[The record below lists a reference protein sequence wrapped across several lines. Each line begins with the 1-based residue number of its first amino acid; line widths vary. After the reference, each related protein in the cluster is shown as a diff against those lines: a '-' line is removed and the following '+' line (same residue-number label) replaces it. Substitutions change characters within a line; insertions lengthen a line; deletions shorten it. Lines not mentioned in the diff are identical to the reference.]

1 MLMRQPA
8 PSRARH
14 YAFMF
19 ALLGSTTSLL
29 PVTARAADAAPSE
42 REPKAL
48 EEVVVTARR
57 VEENM
62 QTVPVAVTAISEA
75 ALRQKSITNPT
86 EVMFNA
92 PSVQMTTAFGRLS
105 GGYSIR
111 GLAGGTQ
118 AYFAEVA
125 GGPTESSA
133 PFYDIGSVQVLN
145 GPQGTLFGRAN
156 TAGAVL
162 VSPNRPVFNRLE
174 GSLDVTEGNLGISRV
189 TAVINVPLIA
199 DQLAIR
205 LAVHR
210 HHEDG
215 YTKVLGS
222 SRRLNGDNSE
232 NARLSVEW
240 RPGAGKFR
248 NYAVLDYYNV
258 DQSSGAMV
266 LAAINPTLPLYNL
279 PANINAPNGLAVG
292 TATFGAA
299 CNAAIASGR
308 ESNLAACV
316 DSRLRTAAT
325 FRPALQAEYD
335 RIKDG
340 GDAVRS
346 TPGDPTLDQSET
358 LRKYT
363 FVNQTEYDFGEIGG
377 FTTAVF
383 RNIFGFQAT
392 TGATGW
398 DVDGVGGLIQS
409 SVSVS
414 SASNYFFTPSANQ
427 VGNQAV
433 FSAGPYQ
440 KVYTNETQLRGVVG
454 KDRLSWN
461 VGGYY
466 QDTPAIRNLD
476 GIRNLSRVYSGITLP
491 TLGYNPSFPFADGG
505 DTTQAALYG
514 QGTLDIGFLAPFIS
528 GLHATGGIRKS
539 WDKSVLNARAA
550 LTDIA
555 TGHYFPG
562 ASSSATTKSNGYNST
577 ISLDGQVTDDL
588 LVYAATRKGYRPG
601 GINQTLNAV
610 GLPNYTPTYA
620 PETVKDV
627 EVGAK
632 YDFRLGEA
640 RGRINGA
647 VYRTEYSNIQRQF
660 NASVAGVTT
669 TYVVNA
675 SQALIKGAEL
685 QAQLVFGNW
694 DLSANYAYS
703 DPKFTKWVGSD
714 PLALIKPG
722 NPLCVAGST
731 SGICLIDLTDN
742 PFPNISKHQASFTA
756 RYDIPL
762 ADDLGRVSVSGTAY
776 IQSRRYF
783 SDAAERNVQAFGEA
797 VRDAISQKAF
807 SRFNLRADW
816 NHVQGTD
823 FSLSAFVN
831 NVTDVNYK
839 LTTVTQLHS
848 LGTAVALYGEPRT
861 FGVELR
867 YEFGS

>member
-1 MLMRQPA
+1 MLTRQPA
-8 PSRARH
+8 PRRAHR
-14 YAFMF
+14 YAFLL
-19 ALLGSTTSLL
+19 ALLGG
-29 PVTARAADAAPSE
+29 AAIFQPGVALAAE
-42 REPKAL
+42 AAAGEPNAL

-62 QTVPVAVTAISEA
+62 QSVPVAITAIGET
-75 ALRQKSITNPT
+75 ALREKSITNPT

-133 PFYDIGSVQVLN
+133 PFYDIASVQVLN

-162 VSPNRPVFNRLE
+162 VSPNRPVMNRLE
-174 GSLDVTEGNLGISRV
+174 GSFDIAQGNLGLNRI
-189 TAVINVPLIA
+189 TGVINLPVID
-199 DQLAIR
+199 DQLAVR

-210 HHEDG
+210 THVDG
-215 YTKVLGS
+215 YTKEIGT
-222 SRRLNGDNSE
+222 SRRLNENNSE
-232 NARLSVEW
+232 NARFSVDW
-240 RPGAGKFR
+240 RPGDGKFR

-258 DQSSGAMV
+258 DQASGAMV
-266 LAAINPTLPLYNL
+266 LAAINPTLALYNL
-279 PANINAPNGLAVG
+279 PANIGAPNGLAVG

-299 CNAAIASGR
+299 CNAAIANGR
-308 ESNLAACV
+308 ESNLSACI
-316 DSRLRTAAT
+316 DNRLRIAST
-325 FRPALQAEYD
+325 FRPAIEAEYN
-335 RIKDG
+335 RVKAG

-346 TPGDPTLDQSET
+346 TPADNLLDLSES

-363 FVNQTEYDFGEIGG
+363 FVNQTEYDFGKVGG
-377 FTTAVF
+377 FTTLVF

-392 TGATGW
+392 TGVSGW
-398 DVDGVGGLIQS
+398 DVDGLGGLIQS

-427 VGNQAV
+427 VGSRAV
-433 FSAGPYQ
+433 FSPGPYQ
-440 KVYTNETQLRGVVG
+440 KVYTNETQLRGVIGEDLV
-454 KDRLSWN
+454 SWN
-461 VGGYY
+461 IGGYY
-466 QDTPAIRNLD
+466 QDTPAIRNLE
-476 GIRNLSRVYSGITLP
+476 GIRNLSRVYSGVTLA
-491 TLGYNPSFPFADGG
+491 TQGYNPSFPFADGG
-505 DTTQAALYG
+505 DTKQKAVFGQA
-514 QGTLDIGFLAPFIS
+514 TVDIGFIAPMIS

-550 LTDIA
+550 LTDVA
-555 TGHYFPG
+555 TGHYYPG
-562 ASSSATTKSNGYNST
+562 ASSTSTTKSSGYNST
-577 ISLDGQVTDDL
+577 LSLDAQINPDL
-588 LVYAATRKGYRPG
+588 MIYVAARKGYRPG
-601 GINQTLNAV
+601 GINQTLNTA
-610 GLPNYTPTYA
+610 GLPNFTPTYA
-620 PETVKDV
+620 PETVKDM
-627 EVGAK
+627 ELGGK
-632 YDFRLGEA
+632 FDFRLGDA
-640 RGRINGA
+640 RGRVNGA
-647 VYRTEYSNIQRQF
+647 IYRTEYSDIQRTF

-675 SQALIKGAEL
+675 SAALIKGAEL
-685 QAQLVFGNW
+685 QGQLIWGAF

-722 NPLCVAGST
+722 NAACGAGST
-731 SGICLIDLTDN
+731 AGICLIDLANN

-756 RYDIPL
+756 KYNVPVS
-762 ADDLGRVSVSGTAY
+762 DDVGQVSISGTAY
-776 IQSRRYF
+776 MQSRRYF
-783 SDAAERNVQAFGEA
+783 ADAATRNVEAYGEQ
-797 VRDAISQKAF
+797 VRDAISQKTF
-807 SRFNLRADW
+807 QRYNLRADW
-816 NHVQGTD
+816 RNVRGSN
-823 FSLSAFVN
+823 FGLAAFVN

-861 FGVELR
+861 YGVELR
-867 YEFGS
+867 YEFGR